1 MPANQMHKAKHGA
14 AHAMTEL
21 CESKD
26 ALDFLTMAQNLHPI
40 FTPKWYYINFQTVT
54 CSKSRKHF

>member
-1 MPANQMHKAKHGA
+1 MLANQMHKAKHGA

-26 ALDFLTMAQNLHPI
+26 APDLLTVPQKSSPNLHA
-40 FTPKWYYINFQTVT
+40 
-54 CSKSRKHF
+54 

>member
-1 MPANQMHKAKHGA
+1 MLVNQILKAKHGA

-26 ALDFLTMAQNLHPI
+26 ALDLLTVPQNLHPV
-40 FTPKWYYINFQTVT
+40 FTPKWYYIDY
-54 CSKSRKHF
+54 

>member
-1 MPANQMHKAKHGA
+1 MLANQTHKAKHGA

-26 ALDFLTMAQNLHPI
+26 ALDLLTVPQNLHPI
-40 FTPKWYYINFQTVT
+40 FMPKWYGINY
-54 CSKSRKHF
+54 